1 MTAAAREAILLPVLF
16 LTVAMLGGLRIAEDV
31 SWSWQ
36 PPPLFTLVLAL
47 LLVGTLVRCRAFAP
61 EHLMNQSRS
70 TPEQLNGVVILLAV
84 FVASA
89 QAFSLVTPDTGLP
102 RALCVVLFFILL
114 LNTLAS
120 SLDRS
125 QLLGSLLVIFGS
137 GFVLKFIVLSA
148 LSRSPEGFFPR
159 LFYRVFDELT
169 LEMVFQPELHAS
181 TGYVAFLTLVLFAY
195 GLIRLPTGEP
205 GGTVPA
211 ATGTSL
217 YRR

>member
-1 MTAAAREAILLPVLF
+1 MTVAAREASLLPVVF
-16 LTVAMLGGLRIAEDV
+16 LTVALLGGLRIADDV
-31 SWSWQ
+31 SWR

-47 LLVGTLVRCRAFAP
+47 FLVGTLVRCRTFAP

-70 TPEQLNGVVILLAV
+70 TPEQVNGVVILLTV

-89 QAFSLVTPDTGLP
+89 QAFNLVTPDTGLP
-102 RALCVVLFFILL
+102 RALSVVLFFILL

-120 SLDRS
+120 SAHRS

-137 GFVLKFIVLSA
+137 GFVLKFIILSA
-148 LSRSPEGFFPR
+148 LSRSPEGTLVR
-159 LFYRVFDELT
+159 LFQWVFEGVT
-169 LEMVFQPELHAS
+169 LGMVLQPEMHAS
-181 TGYVAFLTLVLFAY
+181 TGYIAFLALVLFAY
-195 GLIRLPTGEP
+195 GVMRLPAGEP

-211 ATGTSL
+211 VTGTSL

>member
-16 LTVAMLGGLRIAEDV
+16 LTVALLGGLRIAEDV

-89 QAFSLVTPDTGLP
+89 QAFSLVTPESGLP

-114 LNTLAS
+114 LTTLAS
-120 SLDRS
+120 SADRS
-125 QLLGSLLVIFGS
+125 RLLGSLLVIFGS

-148 LSRSPEGFFPR
+148 LARSPEGTLTR
-159 LFYRVFDELT
+159 LVGWAFERLT
-169 LEMVFQPELHAS
+169 LGMVLQPELHAS
-181 TGYVAFLTLVLFAY
+181 TGYIALLSLVLFAY
-195 GLIRLPTGEP
+195 GLMRLPTGEP

>member
-16 LTVAMLGGLRIAEDV
+16 LTVALLGGLRIAEDV
-31 SWSWQ
+31 SWQ

-70 TPEQLNGVVILLAV
+70 TPEQLNGVVILLTV

-89 QAFSLVTPDTGLP
+89 QAFNLVTPESGLP
-102 RALCVVLFFILL
+102 RALGVVLFFILL
-114 LNTLAS
+114 LNTLAGS
-120 SLDRS
+120 ADRPR
-125 QLLGSLLVIFGS
+125 LLGSLLVIFGS

-148 LSRSPEGFFPR
+148 LARSPEGILTR
-159 LFYRVFDELT
+159 LFRWAFEELT
-169 LEMVFQPELHAS
+169 LGMVLQPKLHAS
-181 TGYVAFLTLVLFAY
+181 TGYIAFLTLVLFAY